1 MKNENV
7 ITEKWFR
14 VSDHKAMAI
23 RMLGEGENIHFEI
36 MQIFSNEIIPADKQE
51 TIKIVGSNL
60 MIGLSRGEFFAIIDA
75 GLDFFR
81 LIKK

>member
-1 MKNENV
+1 
-7 ITEKWFR
+7 
-14 VSDHKAMAI
+14 
-23 RMLGEGENIHFEI
+23 